1 MYNSFTFPDLLLLVS
16 VTGVLSLLVLKHLR
30 ATRSRSRLPPGP
42 RGYPLIGNIFD
53 MPTCREWETFTEWGQ
68 KYGPITYF
76 HMAGEHFVILNSLE
90 TTMGM
95 LDAKSAI
102 YSDRP
107 VFPMLG
113 ETMGWDRGLVLAH
126 YGERFRAFRRLVHR
140 FMGTRTIVSRH
151 HDTITHHTHRF
162 LLRLLDAPEKFIEHL
177 RGTAGSVVLDLVYGY
192 QVKERDD
199 EIVHIAEVA
208 TLEFSRAA
216 TPGAFLVDSLP
227 FLRHVPE
234 WFPGA
239 GWKKLGREWRADTYK
254 VVDTPFEYTQQRRAA
269 GISETSFVDA
279 YSGDGMSEEDAD
291 ILKWGAASI
300 YFGGADTM
308 VSSTSSFFLAM
319 TLYPD
324 VMKKAQAELDAVV
337 GPHRLPTFAD
347 WENLPYLDA
356 VSKEVLRWA
365 PVTPFG
371 GHHRLMEDDIQD
383 GYLIPAGTAIIVN
396 MWVPSR
402 RGLLHNEKIYSHP
415 MTFDPERFLAT
426 EKRAAELDPHKIL
439 FGYGRRT
446 CPGNIFFPYD
456 VVDTCSWMHFADA
469 TMFLYMATIL
479 AAFDISKPVDDCG
492 RVIEVKADFTSG
504 LVSLEPFVVIP
515 ECYSHDTPKRITF
528 KIQVTKAED

>member
-1 MYNSFTFPDLLLLVS
+1 
-16 VTGVLSLLVLKHLR
+16 
-30 ATRSRSRLPPGP
+30 
-42 RGYPLIGNIFD
+42 
-53 MPTCREWETFTEWGQ
+53 MPSSREWETFTEWGR

-76 HMAGEHFVILNSLE
+76 HMAGEHYVLLNSLE
-90 TTMGM
+90 TTLEM
-95 LDAKSAI
+95 LEAKSSI

-113 ETMGWDRGLVLAH
+113 ETMGWDRGLVLSH

-140 FMGTRTIVSRH
+140 FMGTRTTVSHH
-151 HDTITHHTHRF
+151 HDTIAQAH
-162 LLRLLDAPEKFIEHL
+162 APLPTASPGRSRGIRRALARVCEH
-177 RGTAGSVVLDLVYGY
+177 GSVVLDLVYGY
-192 QVKERDD
+192 QVKKSDD

-208 TLEFSRAA
+208 SLEFSRAA

-227 FLRHVPE
+227 FLRHFPE

-239 GWKKLGREWRADTYK
+239 GWKKLGREWRADTHK

-269 GISETSFVDA
+269 GISEASFVDA
-279 YSGDGMSEEDAD
+279 YSNDGMSEEDAD

-300 YFGGADTM
+300 YFGGSDTM
-308 VSSTSSFFLAM
+308 VSSTTSFLLAM

-356 VSKEVLRWA
+356 VCKEVLRWA

-383 GYLIPAGTAIIVN
+383 GFLIPAGSAIIVN
-396 MWVPSR
+396 IW
-402 RGLLHNEKIYSHP
+402 GLLHDEKIYSHP
-415 MTFDPERFLAT
+415 MTFDPERFIAT
-426 EKRAAELDPHKIL
+426 EKKAVELDPHRIL
-439 FGYGRRT
+439 FGYGRRS
-446 CPGNIFFPYD
+446 CPG
-456 VVDTCSWMHFADA
+456 MHFADA
-469 TMFLYMATIL
+469 SMFSYMATIL
-479 AAFDISKPVDDCG
+479 AAFDISKAVDDCG

-504 LVSLEPFVVIP
+504 LV
-515 ECYSHDTPKRITF
+515 R
-528 KIQVTKAED
+528 

>member
-1 MYNSFTFPDLLLLVS
+1 MFNAFTSDLLLLVS
-16 VTGVLSLLVLKHLR
+16 ATVVLSLLVLKNIKGKCS
-30 ATRSRSRLPPGP
+30 RSRSPLPPGP

-53 MPTCREWETFTEWGQ
+53 MPSSREWETFTEWGR

-76 HMAGEHFVILNSLE
+76 HMAGEHFVLLNSLE
-90 TTMGM
+90 TTLEM
-95 LDAKSAI
+95 LEAKSSI

-113 ETMGWDRGLVLAH
+113 ETMGWDRGLVLSH

-140 FMGTRTIVSRH
+140 FMGTRTTVSHH
-151 HDTITHHTHRF
+151 HDTVTRHTHRF
-162 LLRLLDAPEKFIEHL
+162 LQRLLDAPEKFIEHL
-177 RGTAGSVVLDLVYGY
+177 RGTAGSVVLDLIYGY

-208 TLEFSRAA
+208 SLEFSRAA

-269 GISETSFVDA
+269 GLSGTSFVDA
-279 YSGDGMSEEDAD
+279 YSNDGMSENDAD

-300 YFGGADTM
+300 YFGGSDTM

-324 VMKKAQAELDAVV
+324 VMKKAQVELDAVV

-347 WENLPYLDA
+347 WENLPYLNA
-356 VSKEVLRWA
+356 VLKEVLRWA

-371 GHHRLMEDDIQD
+371 GHHRLMEDDVQD
-383 GYLIPAGTAIIVN
+383 GFLIPAGSAIVVN
-396 MWVPSR
+396 MW
-402 RGLLHNEKIYSHP
+402 GLLHDEKIYSHP
-415 MTFDPERFLAT
+415 MIFDPERFITT
-426 EKRAAELDPHKIL
+426 EKRAAELDPHRIL
-439 FGYGRRT
+439 FGYGRRS
-446 CPGNIFFPYD
+446 CPG
-456 VVDTCSWMHFADA
+456 MHLADA
-469 TMFLYMATIL
+469 SMFLYMATIL
-479 AAFDISKPVDDCG
+479 AAFDISKAVDDCG
-492 RVIEVKADFTSG
+492 HVIEVKADFSSG
-504 LVSLEPFVVIP
+504 LVSHPAPFRCSIKPRSLEAISLIRDVNLV
-515 ECYSHDTPKRITF
+515 E
-528 KIQVTKAED
+528 